1 MTWLPSMEKVLKITV
16 ASYFPNALGKYSKEI
31 NLILQ

>member
-1 MTWLPSMEKVLKITV
+1 MEKVLKITV
-16 ASYFPNALGKYSKEI
+16 ASYFPDALGKYSEEI